1 MFRKLPHP
9 SRFLAALLIT
19 LAPCSVQAADP
30 PGDPP
35 EREVPADDVLE
46 SQGAVI
52 GEIHIQTR
60 DIFEPGEGYHFFQI
74 ANHLHRTTRA
84 GVIRS
89 QLLFKEGD
97 RYDRRVLDE
106 SERALRDKRYL
117 YDAEIRP
124 VAVHGNQ
131 VDLEVV
137 TKDVWTTNLGI
148 GLGRSGG
155 ANSTRFMIQDTNLLG
170 TGKALTLERASDVD
184 RTTSLLRYDDQA
196 VLGSH
201 VRLGVAYSSNS
212 DGSERWLDLNRPFY
226 ALDSH
231 WASGLTVSSED
242 RVDTLYAL
250 GHATDRF
257 RHQQDLFEI
266 RGGLSRGLVD
276 GWSRRWS
283 TGFTFLRDRFEPALA
298 ADGQE
303 GTAPGFAVPADRTLA
318 FPWIAYDR
326 VEDRFLE
333 AHNMNQIQRTE
344 DLKLGG
350 QMHFRLGW
358 SSPAFGGDRN
368 VGVLDATGS
377 LGFKPSEDQTVL
389 LSSELGGRWGVDEPE
404 NVRLG
409 ASARYF
415 WRDFGE
421 HLFFITLQG
430 DMVTNPDPETQLLL
444 GGDNGLRG
452 YPLRYQDG
460 DRRALLTLEQRFF
473 TDLYPFKLFHVGAA
487 VFFDAGRTWG
497 QSNDPAS
504 LNYGLLKDVGLGL
517 RLSSSRS
524 GLGNV
529 VHIDLAFPLDGDGS
543 IRNMQWLVST
553 KAGF

>member
-1 MFRKLPHP
+1 VPRL
-9 SRFLAALLIT
+9 LAVLLVV
-19 LAPCSVQAADP
+19 LVPCGARAADTP
-30 PGDPP
+30 AD
-35 EREVPADDVLE
+35 EMPADDVLE
-46 SQGAVI
+46 SRGTVI
-52 GEIHIQTR
+52 GEIHIETR
-60 DIFEPGEGYHFFQI
+60 DIFEPGEGYHLFQI
-74 ANHLHRTTRA
+74 ANRLHRTTRA
-84 GVIRS
+84 NVIRS

-124 VAVHGNQ
+124 VAYHGNQ

-137 TKDVWTTNLGI
+137 TKDVWTTNLGV

-170 TGKALTLERASDVD
+170 TGKGLTLERVSDVD

-201 VRLGVAYSSNS
+201 VRLGLAYSSNS
-212 DGSERWLDLNRPFY
+212 DGSERWLDLGRPFY
-226 ALDSH
+226 SLDTRWS
-231 WASGLTVSSED
+231 SGLTVLSQD
-242 RVDTLYAL
+242 KVDTLYAL
-250 GHATDRF
+250 GHITDRF

-266 RGGLSRGLVD
+266 RGGLSHGLVD
-276 GWSRRWS
+276 GWTRRWS
-283 TGFTFLRDRFEPALA
+283 TGFTYLRDRFEPVA
-298 ADGQE
+298 ATDGQP
-303 GTAPGFAVPADRTLA
+303 GTTPGFAVPGDRTLA
-318 FPWIAYDR
+318 FPWIAYDT

-389 LSSELGGRWGVDEPE
+389 LSSELSGRWGVDEAE
-404 NVRLG
+404 NARLG

-421 HLFFITLQG
+421 HLFFVTLQG

-460 DRRALLTLEQRFF
+460 ERRALLTLEQRFF
-473 TDLYPFKLFHVGAA
+473 TDLYPFKLFHVGGA

-497 QSNDPAS
+497 RSNDPAS
-504 LNYGLLKDVGLGL
+504 LNYGLLKDVGVGL

-543 IRNMQWLVST
+543 INNLQWLVST